1 MIKNILVLILCL
13 GSFLSS
19 VAEDSRFKQGND
31 FYTDGKYEDA
41 INVYQDILDSNV
53 ESAEVYFNL
62 GNSYY
67 KSGQLASAILNY
79 ERALLLK
86 PHDKDI
92 KYNRDLAASQIT
104 DKLDTV
110 GEFFLIS
117 WFKKFRDSSK
127 SDTWAIISVICF
139 FIASVSAGVFFLSKK
154 RVYKQLSFYL
164 GLILLV
170 ISFTT
175 FNFSAAQKSTLT
187 HRTTAI
193 VFSPSATVKSSPSN
207 EGTELFILH
216 EGTKVRVLE
225 SLGDWQRIE
234 ISDGSEGW
242 LPTNAIVVI

>member
-1 MIKNILVLILCL
+1 MIKNILVLVLCL
-13 GSFLSS
+13 GSYFSAM
-19 VAEDSRFKQGND
+19 AEDTRFEQGNNL
-31 FYTDGKYEDA
+31 YKEGKYNEA
-41 INVYQDILDSNV
+41 IESYQDILESNV

-67 KSGQLASAILNY
+67 KTGQLANAILNY

-104 DKLDTV
+104 DKLDSV

-127 SDTWAIISVICF
+127 SDTWAIISMVSF
-139 FIASVSAGVFFLSKK
+139 FISCFAAAFFFLSRK
-154 RVYKQLSFYL
+154 RILKQISFYL
-164 GLILLV
+164 GIVFLV
-170 ISFTT
+170 ITFAT
-175 FNFSAAQKSTLT
+175 FNFSGAQKHTLT
-187 HRTTAI
+187 NRETAI
-193 VFSPSATVKSSPSN
+193 VFSSSVTVKSSPST

-216 EGTKVRVLE
+216 EGTKVKVLE

-242 LPTNAIVVI
+242 LPTDAIVII